1 MQRLPPSKVIREET
15 LELDFLEALS
25 SRLPEH
31 RELLKTLGELYTA
44 AERYEKG
51 LQVDRKLIRLCPDDP
66 SVWYNLACSLSLT
79 RQIEEAL
86 QVLKTALKKGFS
98 DYTLLSEDGDLDE
111 LRDDPRYERIMQQ
124 LKPVE
129 QGAKYSHSS
138 DLFKG

>member
-1 MQRLPPSKVIREET
+1 M
-15 LELDFLEALS
+15 
-25 SRLPEH
+25 PEH